1 MLGLLNTAHVSKQT
15 PVVSRQSQTLQ
26 HILYSFFYTCGLNSW
41 LVFTK
46 PLVNAGIR
54 AERCT
59 VYFNVTWFTEG
70 KTAFTD
76 LINQLALN
84 AIVQCIW
91 SKPAAQP
98 CGDLTTIYG
107 MKLQH
112 SYNSTWKAQQ
122 EKKTRN
128 VSRAKYL
135 GACCVAFHSQ
145 LPCRHCRH
153 CSWQITMACENK

>member
-15 PVVSRQSQTLQ
+15 PVVSRQTLQ
-26 HILYSFFYTCGLNSW
+26 HILYIFFYTCGLNSW

-54 AERCT
+54 AESCT
-59 VYFNVTWFTEG
+59 VYFKASWFTEG

-98 CGDLTTIYG
+98 WGDLTTIYR

-122 EKKTRN
+122 EKKQEMCHGPNIWELVVWPSTLSCH
-128 VSRAKYL
+128 VVIVDI
-135 GACCVAFHSQ
+135 VAD
-145 LPCRHCRH
+145 
-153 CSWQITMACENK
+153 K